1 MLVIV
6 LKKKQRKTS
15 KESFR
20 MSKSSSLYFLAL
32 VLVAALSCSPKNEF
46 QRSADYQPHTADLI
60 FLGENII
67 TMESDNAEAVAII
80 GDRIAAVGDKDG
92 IMGMKGDRTRVVEL
106 GAHALLPGFIDA
118 HGHFGAVAT
127 YSALLDL
134 SSPPVGEMENME
146 DVVDAIRQWISVND
160 LPEGTLVYGVGYDDS
175 LLSEKR
181 HPNRDDLDLASTSH
195 PIVIRH
201 VSGHLASANSLAL
214 YNNNIDSLTQNPP
227 GGVIRRRA
235 GSQEPDGVME
245 ETAMSLLPGR
255 DTLIEEEMGWEL
267 RRKAVEIYA
276 SYGITTIQESNVSA
290 SYVRELKQQ
299 GLKEPF
305 AADIVTYVMGNPLS
319 ETQLSA
325 VDVDSEYVGG
335 VRNGG
340 VKFILDGSPQGR
352 TAWMSKP
359 YHQGPPGAKPS
370 YSGYPSYLP
379 DSYKRNAASML
390 RNGIP
395 ILVHA
400 NGDAAIEL
408 MVDGI
413 DEAIS
418 DEAIVDHRSV
428 IIHAQ
433 LIREDQLDRVKK
445 LGIVPSYY
453 AAHPY
458 FWGDWHRQSFGDAR
472 ASFIS
477 PLKATINRE
486 IPFTIHNDSPIVPPD
501 IMRLVSISVNRLT
514 RSGRVLGPDQR
525 VSVQEAL
532 YSVTKG
538 AAYQYF
544 EENDKGSIAVGKR
557 ADFVVLEKNPMKV
570 DPLVLADVAVIE
582 TFSRGKSIY
591 KK

>member
-1 MLVIV
+1 
-6 LKKKQRKTS
+6 
-15 KESFR
+15 
-20 MSKSSSLYFLAL
+20 MSKSISLCLLAL
-32 VLVAALSCSPKNEF
+32 ILVFASSCSSKNEF
-46 QRSADYQPHTADLI
+46 QESEDYQLHPADLI
-60 FLGENII
+60 FFGENIL
-67 TMESDNAEAVAII
+67 TMENDSVEAVAVI
-80 GDRIAAVGDKDG
+80 GDRIAAVGDKED
-92 IMGMKGDRTRVVEL
+92 IMGMEGDLTRLIEL

-134 SSPPVGEMENME
+134 SSPPVGKMENIDNIVE
-146 DVVDAIRQWISVND
+146 AIREWILVNN

-175 LLSEKR
+175 LLLEKR
-181 HPNRDDLDLASTSH
+181 HPNRDDLDRASISH

-214 YNNNIDSLTQNPP
+214 TNNNIDTETLNPP
-227 GGVIRRRA
+227 GGVIRRKAESR
-235 GSQEPDGVME
+235 EPDGVME

-255 DTLIEEEMGWEL
+255 DSLIEEEMGWEL
-267 RRKAVEIYA
+267 RRQAVGIYA
-276 SYGITTIQESNVSA
+276 SYGITTIQESNVSE
-290 SYVRELKQQ
+290 SYVQELKRQA
-299 GLKEPF
+299 LMEPF

-319 ETQLSA
+319 GTQLSA
-325 VDVDSEYVGG
+325 IKVDSKYLGG

-352 TAWMSKP
+352 TAWMSNP
-359 YHQGPPGAKPS
+359 YHQGPPGAKAS

-390 RNGIP
+390 RSGIP

-408 MVDGI
+408 MIDGI

-418 DEAIVDHRSV
+418 DGAIVDHRSV

-433 LIREDQLDRVKK
+433 LIRADQLDRVKE
-445 LGIVPSYY
+445 LGIVPSFY

-458 FWGDWHRQSFGDAR
+458 FWGDWHRQSFGDVR

-477 PLKATINRE
+477 PLKATINRQ

-514 RSGRVLGPDQR
+514 RSGHILGPEQR
-525 VSVQEAL
+525 TSVEEAL
-532 YSVTKG
+532 YAVTQG

-544 EENDKGSIAVGKR
+544 EESEKGSIAVGKR
-557 ADFVVLEKNPMKV
+557 ADLVVLEKNPMKV

-591 KK
+591 KKQ

>member
-1 MLVIV
+1 
-6 LKKKQRKTS
+6 
-15 KESFR
+15 
-20 MSKSSSLYFLAL
+20 MSKSISLCLLAL
-32 VLVAALSCSPKNEF
+32 IFVVASSCSSKNEL
-46 QRSADYQPHTADLI
+46 QESAEEQSHPADLI
-60 FLGENII
+60 FVGENII
-67 TMESDNAEAVAII
+67 TMENDNVEAVAVI
-80 GDRIAAVGDKDG
+80 GDRIAAIGDKQH
-92 IMGMKGDRTRVVEL
+92 IMGMKGDLTRLIEL
-106 GAHALLPGFIDA
+106 GDHALMPGFIDA

-134 SSPPVGEMENME
+134 SSPPVGEMEKI
-146 DVVDAIRQWISVND
+146 DDIVKAIRQWIVVND

-175 LLSEKR
+175 LLLEKR

-214 YNNNIDSLTQNPP
+214 NSNNIDTETSDPP
-227 GGVIRRRA
+227 GGVIRRRIE
-235 GSQEPDGVME
+235 SQEPDGVME

-299 GLKEPF
+299 ALKEPF

-325 VDVDSEYVGG
+325 VEVDSEYLGG

-352 TAWMSKP
+352 TAWMSNP
-359 YHQGPPGAKPS
+359 YHQGPPGAKAS

-418 DEAIVDHRSV
+418 DGAIGDHRSV

-433 LIREDQLDRVKK
+433 LIREDQLDRVKE
-445 LGIVPSYY
+445 LGIVPSFY

-458 FWGDWHRQSFGDAR
+458 FWGDWHRQSFGDDR

-477 PLKATINRE
+477 PLKAAINRQ

-514 RSGRVLGPDQR
+514 RSGHILGPEQR
-525 VSVQEAL
+525 ATVEEAL
-532 YSVTKG
+532 YAVTQG

-544 EENDKGSIAVGKR
+544 EENEKGSIAIGKR

>member
-1 MLVIV
+1 
-6 LKKKQRKTS
+6 
-15 KESFR
+15 
-20 MSKSSSLYFLAL
+20 MSKSISLCLLAL
-32 VLVAALSCSPKNEF
+32 IFVVTSSCSSKNEL
-46 QRSADYQPHTADLI
+46 QESAEERSHPADLI
-60 FLGENII
+60 FVGENII
-67 TMESDNAEAVAII
+67 TMENDNVEAVAVI
-80 GDRIAAVGDKDG
+80 GDRIAAIGDKQH
-92 IMGMKGDRTRVVEL
+92 IMGMKGDLTRLIEL
-106 GAHALLPGFIDA
+106 GDHALMPGFIDA

-134 SSPPVGEMENME
+134 SSPPVGEMEKI
-146 DVVDAIRQWISVND
+146 DDIVKAIRQWIVVND

-175 LLSEKR
+175 LLLEKR

-214 YNNNIDSLTQNPP
+214 NSNNIDTETSDPP
-227 GGVIRRRA
+227 GGVIRRRIA
-235 GSQEPDGVME
+235 SQEPDGVME

-299 GLKEPF
+299 ALKEPF

-325 VDVDSEYVGG
+325 VEVDSEYLGG

-352 TAWMSKP
+352 TAWMSNP
-359 YHQGPPGAKPS
+359 YHQGPPGAKAS

-418 DEAIVDHRSV
+418 DGAIGDHRSV

-433 LIREDQLDRVKK
+433 LIREDQLDRVKE
-445 LGIVPSYY
+445 LGIVPSFY

-458 FWGDWHRQSFGDAR
+458 FWGDWHRQSFGDDR

-477 PLKATINRE
+477 PLKAAINRQ

-514 RSGRVLGPDQR
+514 RSGHILGPEQR
-525 VSVQEAL
+525 ATVEEAL
-532 YSVTKG
+532 YAVTQG

-544 EENDKGSIAVGKR
+544 EENEKGSIAIGKR

>member
-1 MLVIV
+1 MEKIDDIV
-6 LKKKQRKTS
+6 N
-15 KESFR
+15 
-20 MSKSSSLYFLAL
+20 AI
-32 VLVAALSCSPKNEF
+32 
-46 QRSADYQPHTADLI
+46 AD
-60 FLGENII
+60 
-67 TMESDNAEAVAII
+67 
-80 GDRIAAVGDKDG
+80 
-92 IMGMKGDRTRVVEL
+92 
-106 GAHALLPGFIDA
+106 
-118 HGHFGAVAT
+118 
-127 YSALLDL
+127 
-134 SSPPVGEMENME
+134 
-146 DVVDAIRQWISVND
+146 WILVND
-160 LPEGTLVYGVGYDDS
+160 LPEGTLVYCVGYDDS

-214 YNNNIDSLTQNPP
+214 KTNNIDSKTPNPP
-227 GGVIRRRA
+227 GGVIRRRTE
-235 GSQEPDGVME
+235 SQEPDGVME

-276 SYGITTIQESNVSA
+276 SYGITTIQESNVST
-290 SYVRELKQQ
+290 SYIRELKQQ
-299 GLKEPF
+299 ALKEPF

-325 VDVDSEYVGG
+325 VEVDSEYLGG

-352 TAWMSKP
+352 TAWMSNP
-359 YHQGPPGAKPS
+359 YHQGPPGANAS

-418 DEAIVDHRSV
+418 DGAIGDHRSV

-433 LIREDQLDRVKK
+433 LIREDQLDRVKE
-445 LGIVPSYY
+445 LGIVPSFY

-458 FWGDWHRQSFGDAR
+458 FWGDWHRQSFGDDR

-477 PLKATINRE
+477 PLKAAINRQ

-514 RSGRVLGPDQR
+514 RSGHILGPEQR
-525 VSVQEAL
+525 ATVEEAL
-532 YSVTKG
+532 YAVTQG

-544 EENDKGSIAVGKR
+544 EENEKGSIAIGKR

>member
-1 MLVIV
+1 
-6 LKKKQRKTS
+6 
-15 KESFR
+15 
-20 MSKSSSLYFLAL
+20 MSKSISLYLLTLIL
-32 VLVAALSCSPKNEF
+32 VFASSCSSKNEF
-46 QRSADYQPHTADLI
+46 QESEDLQLHPADLI
-60 FLGENII
+60 FVGENIL
-67 TMESDNAEAVAII
+67 TMENDNVEAVAVV
-80 GDRIAAVGDKDG
+80 GDRIAAIGDKED
-92 IMGMKGDRTRVVEL
+92 IMGMEGDLTRLIEL

-134 SSPPVGEMENME
+134 SSPPVGKMENIDDIVE
-146 DVVDAIRQWISVND
+146 AIREWILINN
-160 LPEGTLVYGVGYDDS
+160 LPEGTLIYGVGYDDS
-175 LLSEKR
+175 LLLEKR
-181 HPNRDDLDLASTSH
+181 HPNRDDLDRASTSH

-214 YNNNIDSLTQNPP
+214 TNNNIDTETPNPP
-227 GGVIRRRA
+227 GGVIRRKAESR
-235 GSQEPDGVME
+235 EPDGVME

-255 DTLIEEEMGWEL
+255 DSLIEEEMGWEL
-267 RRKAVEIYA
+267 RRQAVEIYA
-276 SYGITTIQESNVSA
+276 SYGITTIQESNVSE
-290 SYVRELKQQ
+290 SYVQELKRQA
-299 GLKEPF
+299 LMEPF

-319 ETQLSA
+319 GTQLSA
-325 VDVDSEYVGG
+325 IKVDSKYLGG

-340 VKFILDGSPQGR
+340 VKFVLDGSPQGR
-352 TAWMSKP
+352 TAWMSHP

-370 YSGYPSYLP
+370 YAGYPSYLP

-408 MVDGI
+408 MIDGI

-418 DEAIVDHRSV
+418 DGAIVDHRSV

-433 LIREDQLDRVKK
+433 LNRADQLDRVKE
-445 LGIVPSYY
+445 LGIVPSFY

-477 PLKATINRE
+477 PLKAAINRQ

-514 RSGRVLGPDQR
+514 RSGHILGPEQR
-525 VSVQEAL
+525 TSVEEAL
-532 YSVTKG
+532 YAVTQG

-544 EENDKGSIAVGKR
+544 EESDKGSIAVGKR

-570 DPLVLADVAVIE
+570 DPLVLADIAVIE

-591 KK
+591 KKQ